1 MQAPP
6 VQIVGPG
13 VVGGGPVVAPMTLM
27 NKLLI
32 VERDSR
38 RALASLDYFQDAVHP
53 EDCEMGVDGIVGF
66 EQCVVAK
73 EEVVSFSAGQ
83 IFMIPVMSRVTAQG
97 IQEDHE
103 EDVIMYE
110 EVETSFSLEG
120 VINNCAIY
128 PFQVTHVTPHQHDD
142 EHTTL
147 AGILPGSATNRRRA
161 WGR

>member
-1 MQAPP
+1 
-6 VQIVGPG
+6 
-13 VVGGGPVVAPMTLM
+13 MTLM

-53 EDCEMGVDGIVGF
+53 VDCEMGVNGIVGF

-110 EVETSFSLEG
+110 EVDTSFSREG
-120 VINNCAIY
+120 AINNCAIY
-128 PFQVTHVTPHQHDD
+128 PIPFPGYPCDLRQHDD